1 MARLTRKEQEL
12 IATAMALAV
21 MASRRR
27 RRFVVREP
35 DLLERIGDVIYDKI
49 PESIENFADR
59 LLGIK

>member
-1 MARLTRKEQEL
+1 MAKLTRKEQERL
-12 IATAMALAV
+12 AAALALAV
-21 MASRRR
+21 MASRR

-35 DLLERIGDVIYDKI
+35 DLFERIGDVIYDKI